1 MSIKLAWQLSEVKS
15 LQSCPTLC
23 DPMDCSLPGS
33 SVHGILQARI
43 WSGLPFP
50 SPGDLSGPGITVGHC
65 ITLLGGC
72 SHCPSYVAWV
82 EGAVIASNSSA
93 GQNACF
99 KDCLPFQAL
108 PLIAISWVSDVA
120 CRNEWWSLPVL
131 MHLFSLQVRLS
142 PMMHEHLHHLS

>member
-1 MSIKLAWQLSEVKS
+1 MWSEVYS

-23 DPMDCSLPGS
+23 DPMNCSL
-33 SVHGILQARI
+33 QAPLSMGFSRQEY
-43 WSGLPFP
+43 WGGLPFP
-50 SPGDLSGPGITVGHC
+50 SPGDLPDPGITVGHC
-65 ITLLGGC
+65 IALLGGC

-82 EGAVIASNSSA
+82 EDAVIASNSSA

-99 KDCLPFQAL
+99 KDCLPFQAF
-108 PLIAISWVSDVA
+108 PFIAISWVSDVA

-142 PMMHEHLHHLS
+142 PMMHKYLHYLS